1 MDRAT
6 LAGGD
11 RAAEGRFGIDT
22 SLRLGQSSQRGRI
35 ASAGAFALLALTF
48 LPWTAALGWVAAVL
62 LWEAAITQVLDRYV
76 MGLPQEKA
84 LNLYAVCN
92 VVGAGI
98 FHTLAVLSLAH
109 ASPVGVALGV
119 AWLSGAFTNIFVYF
133 AGSRRLLWLSLAPGI
148 VAALVGPALG
158 FGFGLPALAISIL
171 VLSGLVAARGYALDH
186 QAVLRQLSDRQ
197 VDLLDLERKVSVTL
211 EAAGDGLIEYDLR
224 NGAYYGDRNWLAMFG
239 YAPGELAMPIL
250 HLEDFVHAD
259 DLDRLRNSYAEH
271 LEGRTPH
278 TTCELRMRCK
288 DGGHKWVLTRG
299 RVVERDAAGSP
310 VRILGT
316 VIDISARKA
325 LEQELEAARDA
336 AEAANLAKS
345 QFVANMSHEI
355 RTPLNGVVGVAG
367 ALARTG
373 LTPQQQEM
381 VGLIQSSGHV
391 LERLLSDILD
401 QAKIESGAFALETAP
416 FDLRA
421 ELDCAVELMR
431 ARADEKG
438 LAFEIAYSE
447 AADGVFVG
455 DAVRIRQIV
464 SNLASNAI
472 KFTDQGQV
480 RVAVALQAGEG
491 AAARLTIAVSDTGI
505 GIAPDA
511 AVRLFQRFSQADG
524 SISRRFGGTGL
535 GLSISRSLV
544 ELMGGE
550 IAVASEPGRGSV
562 FTVTVPLIRAE
573 CSAPAADEDARADDA
588 LLARFAGLRVLL
600 AEDHPTNQKVV
611 QLILEP
617 LGVELHV
624 VENGALAVSAF
635 NPGGFDLV
643 LMDMQMPVMDGL
655 TAVREI
661 RRREARAGAASV
673 PIAMLTANASP
684 EHRQAAEAA
693 GADTHVAKP
702 ITPESL
708 IAGIAAALSP
718 QAQDTA
724 RSA

>member
-1 MDRAT
+1 MDT
-6 LAGGD
+6 LGGARMAD
-11 RAAEGRFGIDT
+11 GEFGIQT
-22 SLRLGQSSQRGRI
+22 TRRLGRSSQRGRL
-35 ASAGAFALLALTF
+35 AAAAAFALIALIF
-48 LPWTAALGWVAAVL
+48 LPWPFVMGWLAAVL
-62 LWEAAITQVLDRYV
+62 IWEAVSTQLLDRYV
-76 MGLPQEKA
+76 VGLPQERGLA
-84 LNLYAVCN
+84 VYAVLN
-92 VVGAGI
+92 VAGAAI
-98 FHTLAVLSLAH
+98 FHLLAVASLAQGS
-109 ASPVGVALGV
+109 AVGVALGI
-119 AWLSGAFTNIFVYF
+119 AWLSGSFTNIFVYF
-133 AGSRRLLWLSLAPGI
+133 AGSRRLLWISLAPGI
-148 VAALVGPALG
+148 LAALAGPILAYG
-158 FGFGLPALAISIL
+158 PGLTALAISGLIL
-171 VLSGLVAARGYALDH
+171 MGLVAARGYALDH
-186 QAVLRQLSDRQ
+186 QAVLSQLADRQ
-197 VDLLDLERKVSVTL
+197 FDLLDLERKVSVAL

-250 HLEDFVHAD
+250 HLSDFLHPEDEG
-259 DLDRLRNSYAEH
+259 RLRRSYAEH

-278 TTCELRMRCK
+278 TTCEVRMRCK
-288 DGGHKWVLTRG
+288 DGSYKWVLTRG
-299 RVVERDAAGSP
+299 RVVERDAAGEA

-325 LEQELEAARDA
+325 LEHELEAARDA

-381 VGLIQSSGHV
+381 VGLIQSSGQV

-421 ELDCAVELMR
+421 EIDSAVELMR
-431 ARADEKG
+431 ARAEEKG
-438 LAFEIAYSE
+438 LAFRLVYGL
-447 AADGVFVG
+447 AAQGVFVG

-472 KFTDQGQV
+472 KFTDAGEV
-480 RVAVALQAGEG
+480 RITVDAVAGEG
-491 AAARLTIAVSDTGI
+491 GSERLRIAVADTGI

-535 GLSISRSLV
+535 GLSISRALA
-544 ELMGGE
+544 ELMGGD

-562 FTVTVPLIRAE
+562 FTVTVPLARAE
-573 CSAPAADEDARADDA
+573 SSAPVPEGARAQDEP
-588 LLARFAGLRVLL
+588 LARLKGMRVLL

-617 LGVELHV
+617 LGVALHV
-624 VENGALAVSAF
+624 VDNGALAVDAF
-635 NPGGFDLV
+635 RPGAFDLV

-655 TAVREI
+655 AAVGEI
-661 RRREARAGAASV
+661 RRREARAGAAPT

-693 GADTHVAKP
+693 GADAHVAKP

-708 IAGIAAALSP
+708 IAGIAAALAP
-718 QAQDTA
+718 EGRGAA
-724 RSA
+724 RTG